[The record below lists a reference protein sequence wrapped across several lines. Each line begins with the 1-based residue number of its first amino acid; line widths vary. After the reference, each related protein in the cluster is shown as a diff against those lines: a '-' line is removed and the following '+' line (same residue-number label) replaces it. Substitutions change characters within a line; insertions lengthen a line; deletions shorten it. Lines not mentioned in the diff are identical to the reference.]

1 MAPLKGITDALF
13 RRVYAAHFS
22 GLDGAVA
29 PFINPQSTAV
39 FADKVLA
46 DLQPETN
53 TSLPLTPQLLNTDA
67 TGFLALGNRLFELG
81 YRDINWNL
89 GCPVRMVAKKRRGSG
104 LLPYPDAIVALL
116 EAVLPELKPRLSIK
130 MRLGYHDA
138 RESLA
143 LLPRLDPFPLTGI
156 TIHARLGSQLYSGQT
171 DPDAFARCCDLTRH
185 RLTYNGNITSRQV
198 FHELAERFPAV
209 ESWMIGRGLLA
220 NPFLPAEIKGE
231 VASEPERLATLA
243 AFHDGLFLALKDRLS
258 DPGHLLGRLK
268 QIWIYFIDA
277 FPGTYRQLKKVV
289 RATNERT
296 YLDAVAGITG
306 RTNKPF

>member
-46 DLQPETN
+46 DLQPEAN
-53 TSLPLTPQLLNTDA
+53 TSLPVTPQLLNTDA

-116 EAVLPELKPRLSIK
+116 EAVLPELKPCLSIK

-171 DPDAFARCCDLTRH
+171 DPDAFARCCYLTRH
-185 RLTYNGNITSRQV
+185 RLTYNGDITSRQV
-198 FHELAERFPAV
+198 FHELAGRFPAV
-209 ESWMIGRGLLA
+209 ERWMIGRGLLA

-231 VASEPERLATLA
+231 VASGPARLVSLA
-243 AFHDGLFLALKDRLS
+243 AFHDELFLALKDRLS
-258 DPGHLLGRLK
+258 GPGHLLGRLK

-277 FPGTYRQLKKVV
+277 FPGAHRHLKKIT
-289 RATNERT
+289 RATSEHA
-296 YLDAVAGITG
+296 YHEAVQAIVGTAE
-306 RTNKPF
+306 

>member
-22 GLDGAVA
+22 GLDRAVA

-46 DLQPETN
+46 DLQPTVN
-53 TSLPLTPQLLNTDA
+53 TSLPVTPQLLNTDA
-67 TGFLALGNRLFELG
+67 AGFLALGNRLFELG
-81 YRDINWNL
+81 YREINWNL

-138 RESLA
+138 RESLS
-143 LLPRLDPFPLTGI
+143 LLPRLAPFPLTGI

-185 RLTYNGNITSRQV
+185 RLTYNGDIISRQV
-198 FHELAERFPAV
+198 FHELAGRFPSV
-209 ESWMIGRGLLA
+209 GSWMIGRGLLA
-220 NPFLPAEIKGE
+220 NPFLPAEIKG
-231 VASEPERLATLA
+231 ATTTGAERLATLA
-243 AFHDGLFLALKDRLS
+243 AFHDELYMALKDRLS
-258 DPGHLLGRLK
+258 GPGHLLGRLK

-277 FPGTYRQLKKVV
+277 FPGAHRHLKKIT
-289 RATNERT
+289 RATSEHA
-296 YLDAVAGITG
+296 YHEAVREFFGTAE
-306 RTNKPF
+306 